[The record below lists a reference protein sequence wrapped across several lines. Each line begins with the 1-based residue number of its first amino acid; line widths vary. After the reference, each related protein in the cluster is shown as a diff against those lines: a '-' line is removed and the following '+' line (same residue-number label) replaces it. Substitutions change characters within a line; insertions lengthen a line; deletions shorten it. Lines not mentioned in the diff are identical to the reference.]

1 MHRISPSNQGVPVK
15 FQDELD
21 HDHRAIEEVID
32 LLAKTVRDANDER
45 AFALG
50 AWALDFFRHFADAC
64 HHTKEEQ
71 ALFPLL
77 EERGIPKRGG
87 PIGMM
92 LLEHSESRQLL
103 ADLQAAL
110 VARDRPRFDASAGT
124 YCALLRAHISKER
137 GVLFPMGARLLAPA
151 DDDALTE
158 RFAAI
163 ERGAGGA
170 ALRARLHAE
179 LARWQAG
186 AS

>member
-1 MHRISPSNQGVPVK
+1 MK

-21 HDHRAIEEVID
+21 HDHRAIEEVVA
-32 LLAKTVRDANDER
+32 LLADAVRNADAER

-77 EERGIPKRGG
+77 EARGIPKQGG

-92 LLEHSESRQLL
+92 LFEHSEGRRLL
-103 ADLQAAL
+103 ADLAAAL
-110 VARDRPRFDASAGT
+110 VALDRSRFDAAAGS
-124 YCALLRAHISKER
+124 YCALLRVHIAKER
-137 GVLFPMGARLLAPA
+137 EVLFPMGARRLSAA
-151 DDDALTE
+151 DDDALIV
-158 RFAAI
+158 RFAEI

-170 ALRARLHAE
+170 ALHRRLHGE
-179 LARWQAG
+179 LARWKAH
-186 AS
+186 AAPLSPPH